1 MKLYNLFEDIIL
13 EVTNE
18 GKNLLTEN
26 VSREQVEDAINN
38 KYYVNI
44 LYDDFPDGDEQVPP
58 SKRYIQVYN
67 FSDTT
72 ANNAAI
78 RAYQMGGP
86 SKTTPDQ
93 GAWKIFRLDR
103 IRAWMPTKMKF
114 HRPMDK
120 FNPNG
125 DRSMSKVHNI
135 ATFNDIGPSKYV
147 RKSVDITPDYLAQ
160 MSPEERAKYDAS
172 VKRSREKNTIKKPNG
187 QSSVQPKEPS
197 QMEPT
202 KPDSSYIVPNDQ
214 NGKDDETKAY
224 LAMKAEKH
232 RARNEKLK
240 AQIQK
245 DKEREKAKKEK
256 LKQQELQQR
265 LQQKLN
271 DKNKNKNISNDTTSN
286 RP

>member
-13 EVTNE
+13 EVTNKC
-18 GKNLLTEN
+18 KNLLTEN

-44 LYDDFPDGDEQVPP
+44 LYDDFPDGEEQVPP

-78 RAYQMGGP
+78 RAFQMGGP
-86 SKTTPDQ
+86 SKTTPDE

-114 HRPMDK
+114 HRPKDK

-125 DRSMSKVHNI
+125 DRSMSRVHNI

-147 RKSVDITPDYLAQ
+147 RKSVDITPEYIAQ

-172 VKRSREKNTIKKPNG
+172 VKRSRDKYTIQKPSKQTPIKPTVSTN
-187 QSSVQPKEPS
+187 
-197 QMEPT
+197 MEPT
-202 KPDSSYIVPNDQ
+202 SKPDSSYIVPNDQ
-214 NGKDDETKAY
+214 YKKDEKNGVEDE
-224 LAMKAEKH
+224 
-232 RARNEKLK
+232 RLK
-240 AQIQK
+240 SQIQK
-245 DKEREKAKKEK
+245 DKELEKSEE
-256 LKQQELQQR
+256 QELQQR

-271 DKNKNKNISNDTTSN
+271 NKNKNKNISNDTTNN

>member
-13 EVTNE
+13 EVTNKC
-18 GKNLLTEN
+18 KNLLTEN

-44 LYDDFPDGDEQVPP
+44 LYDDFPDGEEQVPP

-78 RAYQMGGP
+78 RAFQMGGQ
-86 SKTTPDQ
+86 SKTTPNE

-103 IRAWMPTKMKF
+103 MPTKMKF
-114 HRPMDK
+114 HRPKDK

-125 DRSMSKVHNI
+125 DRSMSRVHNI

-147 RKSVDITPDYLAQ
+147 RKSVDITPEYIAQ
-160 MSPEERAKYDAS
+160 MSPEERAKYDTS
-172 VKRSREKNTIKKPNG
+172 VKRSRDKYTIQKPSKQTPIKPTVSTN
-187 QSSVQPKEPS
+187 
-197 QMEPT
+197 MEPT
-202 KPDSSYIVPNDQ
+202 SKPDSSYIVPNDQ
-214 NGKDDETKAY
+214 YKKDEKNGVEDE
-224 LAMKAEKH
+224 
-232 RARNEKLK
+232 RLK
-240 AQIQK
+240 SQIQK
-245 DKEREKAKKEK
+245 DKELEKSEE
-256 LKQQELQQR
+256 QELQQR

-271 DKNKNKNISNDTTSN
+271 NKNKNISNDTTNN